1 MYNMYLFD
9 NNKATIMSVFLVI
22 HGTCIQHLL
31 FTYIIFKIF
40 GPILRLGGGEFIHQQ
55 KKGQSIHLNGLSDT
69 LITLAGEGN
78 YLHLYFSYNLRTDSF
93 VFPKY
98 VFIWYCLRCILTII
112 CTHTLVLLNMIVT
125 SSIIIEVKITMQ
137 YTIKLKIDVHIEMF
151 QMTFLA
157 CYFQCLV

>member
-1 MYNMYLFD
+1 MYTTSIIYLYHFQ
-9 NNKATIMSVFLVI
+9 NIWSTVK
-22 HGTCIQHLL
+22 
-31 FTYIIFKIF
+31 
-40 GPILRLGGGEFIHQQ
+40 PILRLGGGEFIHQQ

-69 LITLAGEGN
+69 LITLAGEGK
-78 YLHLYFSYNLRTDSF
+78 YQHLYFSYNLRTDSF

-98 VFIWYCLRCILTII
+98 VFIWYCLCCILTII

-137 YTIKLKIDVHIEMF
+137 YTIKLKIEMF

-157 CYFQCLV
+157 CYFQCLVYKYS

>member
-1 MYNMYLFD
+1 MYTTSIIYLYHFQ
-9 NNKATIMSVFLVI
+9 NIWSTVK
-22 HGTCIQHLL
+22 
-31 FTYIIFKIF
+31 
-40 GPILRLGGGEFIHQQ
+40 PILRLGGGVFIHQQ

-69 LITLAGEGN
+69 LITLAGEGK